1 MRAMHFHVHTIAHGG
16 VRWTNVPRSM
26 KIDAALSAPLET
38 LN

>member
-1 MRAMHFHVHTIAHGG
+1 MRFHVHTIAHGG

-26 KIDAALSAPLET
+26 KIPTALSALLET